1 MARHKGCAVRRSLA
15 RSLTCSLAIVTTTTA
30 TTTTTNNNNN
40 NNNNH
45 HNHNNPQSQYYD
57 YWRDSPVSRLLVEVP
72 VVGGSSAG
80 LAVQGEVV
88 YTAIN
93 SSVVSPDA
101 LSMPL
106 DANITLA
113 GQ

>member
-1 MARHKGCAVRRSLA
+1 MHAR
-15 RSLTCSLAIVTTTTA
+15 T
-30 TTTTTNNNNN
+30 
-40 NNNNH
+40 
-45 HNHNNPQSQYYD
+45 PQSQYYE

-80 LAVQGEVV
+80 LAVQGQVV

-93 SSVVSPDA
+93 SSVVSADA

-113 GQ
+113 GIFFGFKSDASLPGMAWVMAV